1 MKKIWK
7 KKKETTKGDLIPSA
21 GWDKPPFT
29 PQGCGAQVAQLVEHA
44 TENRSVTGSIPVL
57 GTILKVSNFP
67 ISSKNNS
74 SIKSATFS
82 FIEKWPVAVF
92 FVISTTEKINFLCR
106 QTRSSFLKNVK

>member
-57 GTILKVSNFP
+57 GTILKALNFP
-67 ISSKNNS
+67 ISYKNNS
-74 SIKSATFS
+74 SIKPATL
-82 FIEKWPVAVF
+82 A
-92 FVISTTEKINFLCR
+92 L
-106 QTRSSFLKNVK
+106 LKNGLSPFFL